1 MTKTELL
8 AEIENFKQ
16 KDSLPYLNNKEYK
29 RLFLR
34 YCSKEKEEFIFEEL
48 IRIFVLTDTDE
59 IKLKILE
66 LLYNINYK
74 IN

>member
-16 KDSLPYLNNKEYK
+16 QGSLPYLNNTEYK

-48 IRIFVLTDTDE
+48 IRIFVLTDNDE

>member
-16 KDSLPYLNNKEYK
+16 KDSLPY
-29 RLFLR
+29 
-34 YCSKEKEEFIFEEL
+34 SKKKEEFIFEEL
-48 IRIFVLTDTDE
+48 IRIFVLTDNDE

>member
-16 KDSLPYLNNKEYK
+16 KDSLPYLNNKYK

-48 IRIFVLTDTDE
+48 IRIFVLTDNDE

>member
-8 AEIENFKQ
+8 SEIENFKQ
-16 KDSLPYLNNKEYK
+16 KDNLLYFNNKDYK
-29 RLFLR
+29 NLFIR

-48 IRIFVLTDTDE
+48 IRLFVLTDDDN

-66 LLYNINYK
+66 LIYDINYK

>member
-48 IRIFVLTDTDE
+48 IRIFVLTR
-59 IKLKILE
+59 
-66 LLYNINYK
+66 
-74 IN
+74 

>member
-16 KDSLPYLNNKEYK
+16 KDNLPYLNNKEYK

-34 YCSKEKEEFIFEEL
+34 YYSKEKEEFIFEEL
-48 IRIFVLTDTDE
+48 IRIFVLTDNDE

>member
-16 KDSLPYLNNKEYK
+16 KDSLPYLINKEYK

-48 IRIFVLTDTDE
+48 IRIFVLTDNDE

>member
-16 KDSLPYLNNKEYK
+16 KDNLPYLNNKEYK

-34 YCSKEKEEFIFEEL
+34 YCSKEKEEFLKTI
-48 IRIFVLTDTDE
+48 DN
-59 IKLKILE
+59 IKIKE
-66 LLYNINYK
+66 NK
-74 IN
+74 

>member
-16 KDSLPYLNNKEYK
+16 KEYK

-48 IRIFVLTDTDE
+48 IRIFVLTDNDE

>member
-1 MTKTELL
+1 MTKSELI

-16 KDSLPYLNNKEYK
+16 NDTLPYLNNREYK
-29 RLFLR
+29 KLFLR

-48 IRIFVLTDTDE
+48 IKIFVMTDDDE
-59 IKLKILE
+59 LKLKILE
-66 LLYNINYK
+66 LLHNINYK

>member
-29 RLFLR
+29 RLFKKGNLAKN
-34 YCSKEKEEFIFEEL
+34 SIVK
-48 IRIFVLTDTDE
+48 
-59 IKLKILE
+59 
-66 LLYNINYK
+66 
-74 IN
+74 

>member
-48 IRIFVLTDTDE
+48 IKNILKTIE
-59 IKLKILE
+59 ICLK
-66 LLYNINYK
+66 
-74 IN
+74 

>member
-1 MTKTELL
+1 MDK
-8 AEIENFKQ
+8 
-16 KDSLPYLNNKEYK
+16 
-29 RLFLR
+29 
-34 YCSKEKEEFIFEEL
+34 KEKEEFIFEEL
-48 IRIFVLTDTDE
+48 IRIFVLTDNDE

>member
-16 KDSLPYLNNKEYK
+16 KDSLPYLNNKESK

-48 IRIFVLTDTDE
+48 IRIFVLTDNDE

>member
-16 KDSLPYLNNKEYK
+16 KDSLPYLTNKEYK

-48 IRIFVLTDTDE
+48 IRIFVLTDNDE

>member
-16 KDSLPYLNNKEYK
+16 KDNLPYLNNKYK

-34 YCSKEKEEFIFEEL
+34 YYSKEKEEFIFEEL
-48 IRIFVLTDTDE
+48 IRIFVLTDNDE